1 VAYAGAI
8 GIIEKP
14 ELALAG
20 TGRSRSG
27 KLAMRAARRTHR
39 LGKLEAGS
47 VVAQIQKLE
56 RETGCEA
63 PSTKQ
68 SVEFIYRLG

>member
-1 VAYAGAI
+1 MKARWSATGA
-8 GIIEKP
+8 
-14 ELALAG
+14 L
-20 TGRSRSG
+20 
-27 KLAMRAARRTHR
+27 ARRTFTWR
-39 LGKLEAGS
+39 PVSRDIEVERS
-47 VVAQIQKLE
+47 ETEME